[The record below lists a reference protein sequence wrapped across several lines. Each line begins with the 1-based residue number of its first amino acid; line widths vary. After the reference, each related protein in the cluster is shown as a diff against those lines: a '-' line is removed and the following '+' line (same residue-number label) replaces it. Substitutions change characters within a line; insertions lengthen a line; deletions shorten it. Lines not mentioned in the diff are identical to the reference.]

1 MIFERLLTDILEAR
15 LEWLG
20 SDIFLAK
27 GNPSKTVLFKLCK
40 VGVTSLLSLEI
51 CLRQWSRTEKRKW

>member
-20 SDIFLAK
+20 SDVFLAT

-40 VGVTSLLSLEI
+40 VGVTSRLSLEI
-51 CLRQWSRTEKRKW
+51 CLRQWSRTERKR